1 MSEKEPEV
9 SNVDAFIEYHW
20 RRGWD
25 EAIEYVQSLIAEMKN
40 RPDTDDQYHEYTLE
54 QLMQRIN

>member
-1 MSEKEPEV
+1 MSEKNPEV
-9 SNVDAFIEYHW
+9 SAEDALIEHHW

-25 EAIEYVQSLIAEMKN
+25 EAIEYVQSLIAEMQN

-54 QLMQRIN
+54 QLRQSIN